1 MVSVLDDRSVSSNRR
16 SRIVRTYYEIIRRT
30 RQREKLRNDKETYGE
45 LENIEVIEEK
55 PRDIKSVVSI
65 EDKNEQ
71 KLRDIWV
78 ISLNDK
84 MKTLGDN
91 ATTSWDNLCI
101 YRVPPYLQENDTKS
115 YMPQIVSIGPFHH
128 GHKHLMPMER
138 HKWRAVN
145 MVMARTKHD
154 IKMYIDAMKELEEKA
169 RACYQG
175 PINMKRNEFIEMLVL
190 DGVFIIEI
198 FKGTSEGFQEIGY
211 APNDPVF
218 GMRGLMQSIRRDMVM
233 LENQLPWSVLT
244 GLLHLQRPDVLD
256 KVDVRLFQP
265 FFQPLLPTREVLTEE
280 RGLHC
285 LDVLRRGLLQSSGTS
300 DEDMSM
306 VDKQPQQ
313 LIHCVTELRNAGVE
327 FMRKETGHFWDI
339 EFKNGYLKIPKLL
352 IHDGTKSLFLNLIA
366 FEQCHIKS
374 SKKITS
380 YIIFMDNLINSS
392 EDVSYLHHYGIIE
405 NWLGSDSGVSDLFNG
420 LCKEVIF
427 DPNDGYLSEL
437 SGEVNIY
444 YRPSTEYIGP

>member
-198 FKGTSEGFQEIGY
+198 FKGTSEGFQEIG
-211 APNDPVF
+211 
-218 GMRGLMQSIRRDMVM
+218 
-233 LENQLPWSVLT
+233 
-244 GLLHLQRPDVLD
+244 
-256 KVDVRLFQP
+256 
-265 FFQPLLPTREVLTEE
+265 
-280 RGLHC
+280 
-285 LDVLRRGLLQSSGTS
+285 
-300 DEDMSM
+300 
-306 VDKQPQQ
+306 
-313 LIHCVTELRNAGVE
+313 
-327 FMRKETGHFWDI
+327 
-339 EFKNGYLKIPKLL
+339 
-352 IHDGTKSLFLNLIA
+352 
-366 FEQCHIKS
+366 
-374 SKKITS
+374 
-380 YIIFMDNLINSS
+380 
-392 EDVSYLHHYGIIE
+392 
-405 NWLGSDSGVSDLFNG
+405 
-420 LCKEVIF
+420 
-427 DPNDGYLSEL
+427 
-437 SGEVNIY
+437 
-444 YRPSTEYIGP
+444 